1 MNAIRF
7 ALLGAASGAL
17 ATGAVDLLHLG
28 AAPGLML
35 FGNCFGVD
43 YRDGRCIGAP
53 GATYVFPGLIFGLLF
68 ALFLR
73 RAGRLRRPGAALFAV
88 AAAIANAVAVFVFA
102 TTFAPTEWWLGPEV
116 RSLPEPTDTWLLLGV
131 PGAIAGAVGGGL
143 LGVVALRLLGA
154 GWIRAAATGTLLGPL
169 VNLIGRF
176 HVGEFYAGDFAFYMV
191 WQAGYA
197 AVLLSRPPRNTGRDR
212 SDFPA

>member
-7 ALLGAASGAL
+7 SLLGAVSGAL
-17 ATGAVDLLHLG
+17 ATAVAYVLHLG
-28 AAPGLML
+28 TAPGLML

-43 YRDGRCIGAP
+43 YRDGRCNGAP
-53 GATYVFPGLIFGLLF
+53 GTTYVYPGLVFGLLF

-73 RAGRLRRPGAALFAV
+73 RAGKLRWPGAALFAV

-102 TTFAPTEWWLGPEV
+102 TTFAPTEWWLGPEI
-116 RSLPEPTDTWLLLGV
+116 RSLPGSEDIWVQMGL
-131 PGAIAGAVGGGL
+131 PGAIAGATGAGL
-143 LGVVALRLLGA
+143 LGLIALRLLGA
-154 GWIRAAATGTLLGPL
+154 VGWFRVTAVGALLGPL

-176 HVGEFYAGDFAFYMV
+176 HVGAFYVGDFAFYII

-197 AVLLSRPPRNTGRDR
+197 AVLLSRPPRTTG
-212 SDFPA
+212 